1 MEGYSVKVRECSK
14 ELTAKEKIAIKDFT
28 NAVPLDSAITDETPI
43 IVNPDYYAILDVHNE
58 HSQNDKDY
66 TKYLVVDKS
75 GTKYV
80 TGSNSFFTSFI
91 DIFTEMATEAPGEDY
106 TIECYRR
113 PSQNYKGKSFLTCSI
128 T

>member
-14 ELTAKEKIAIKDFT
+14 QLTAKEKIAIKDFT
-28 NAVPLDSAITDETPI
+28 NAVPFDSAITDDTPI

-66 TKYLVVDKS
+66 TKYIVVDKS

-91 DIFTEMATEAPGEDY
+91 DIFTEMSTEAPGEDY
-106 TIECYRR
+106 AIECYRR

-128 T
+128 A

>member
-28 NAVPLDSAITDETPI
+28 NAVALDSAITDDTPI

-66 TKYLVVDKS
+66 TKYIIVDKS

-91 DIFTEMATEAPGEDY
+91 DIFTEMSAEAPGEDY
-106 TIECYRR
+106 AIECYRR

>member
-14 ELTAKEKIAIKDFT
+14 QLTAKEKIAIKDFT
-28 NAVPLDSAITDETPI
+28 NAVPFDSAITDDTPI

-66 TKYLVVDKS
+66 TKYIVVDKS

-91 DIFTEMATEAPGEDY
+91 DIFTEMSTEAPGEDY

-128 T
+128 A